1 MTDTSRVPAGAKKPA
16 DRKPPK
22 PREVDGHMV
31 VTVRGIEVRVPKDAM
46 DDLEVVEAIEQNN
59 WLPALRA
66 LLPPYEV
73 DGEDGEAVTVDQ
85 VAKVKESI
93 RGENGRVRYS
103 DTVEFLN
110 ELMGALA
117 PNS

>member
-1 MTDTSRVPAGAKKPA
+1 MTETKVPAGAKKPA

-31 VTVRGIEVRVPKDAM
+31 VTVRGLEVRVPKDAL

-59 WLPALRA
+59 WLPAMRS

-73 DGEDGEAVTVDQ
+73 EGDGEPVTVDQ
-85 VAKVKESI
+85 VAAVKAAL